1 MKITFERATPAD
13 AAAIVAVE
21 IASFHSD
28 TPAYGVPLDGP
39 PGYNSVDVMK
49 EKIAEAEAYK
59 ILVDGQ
65 IVGGIVLYL
74 QEGEHHLDLLFIDP
88 AYMNLGIG
96 TEAMD
101 FLEATYPDATRWTL
115 DTPEYAVRNQHFY
128 EKFGFQKVGRHV
140 LDDGLVLLAY
150 EKHRA

>member
-1 MKITFERATPAD
+1 MNITIERAAPAD

-39 PGYNSVDVMK
+39 PGYNSVDVMA
-49 EKIAEAEAYK
+49 EKISEAEAYK

-74 QEGEHHLDLLFIDP
+74 QDGEHHLDLLFIDP

-96 TEAMD
+96 TQAMQL
-101 FLEATYPDATRWTL
+101 LEATYPEATRWPL
-115 DTPEYAVRNQHFY
+115 DTPEYAMRNQHFY

-140 LDDGLVLLAY
+140 FEDGFVLLAY
-150 EKHRA
+150 EKTVD